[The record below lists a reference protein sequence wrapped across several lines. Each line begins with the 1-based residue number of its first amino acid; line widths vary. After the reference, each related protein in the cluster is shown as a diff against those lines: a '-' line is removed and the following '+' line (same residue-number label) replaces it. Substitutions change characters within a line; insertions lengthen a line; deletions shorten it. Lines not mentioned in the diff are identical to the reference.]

1 MTDDW
6 DLPLVTS
13 LQCSLFLPLCL
24 PPPFHFFTQS
34 CSQSPIS
41 SLCLSCPPS
50 LPPLSLFVLLQA
62 HFKEML

>member
-13 LQCSLFLPLCL
+13 LQCYLFLPLCL

-34 CSQSPIS
+34 CLQSPIS
-41 SLCLSCPPS
+41 SLCLSF
-50 LPPLSLFVLLQA
+50 LPPLSHFVLLQA
-62 HFKEML
+62 NFKEML